1 LLSYKFDEV
10 YFDFLVENMKR
21 LNQNLPVVKPE
32 LLLRVNDKKGNLT
45 EYKVSINL

>member
-1 LLSYKFDEV
+1 
-10 YFDFLVENMKR
+10 MKR

-32 LLLRVNDKKGNLT
+32 LLLLVYDKKGNLT